1 MIAMGYPF
9 GEKVDG
15 IMKIAEVTTDTETGC
30 LAFSAVMITGES
42 MQEDLSAGDS
52 FSMLLVEPVDL
63 CFISYRTGEKTV
75 LWEYN
80 PEITENV
87 RKESKRKAVESFIE
101 GRDADIMDISEKTEM
116 FKSDTYYEM
125 VPEEMDYF
133 VDMGKTKDYRRSGR
147 MESAND
153 ILSNSD
159 IVRRIRKNRTVE
171 SYFNE
176 GRYQRFQK
184 NAGLN

>member
-1 MIAMGYPF
+1 
-9 GEKVDG
+9 
-15 IMKIAEVTTDTETGC
+15 
-30 LAFSAVMITGES
+30 
-42 MQEDLSAGDS
+42 
-52 FSMLLVEPVDL
+52 
-63 CFISYRTGEKTV
+63 
-75 LWEYN
+75 
-80 PEITENV
+80 
-87 RKESKRKAVESFIE
+87 
-101 GRDADIMDISEKTEM
+101 MDISEKTEM

>member
-1 MIAMGYPF
+1 MTYPMG
-9 GEKVDG
+9 KAIKG

-42 MQEDLSAGDS
+42 VQGDLRAGDS

-75 LWEYN
+75 LWTYD
-80 PEITENV
+80 PEITENA
-87 RKESKRKAVESFIE
+87 RKESKTKAVESFM
-101 GRDADIMDISEKTEM
+101 GGGGADIMDISEKTEM
-116 FKSDTYYEM
+116 FKSDAYYEM

-133 VDMGKTKDYRRSGR
+133 VDMRKTKDYRRSGR
-147 MESAND
+147 MESMKD
-153 ILSNSD
+153 IVSNSD
-159 IVRRIRKNRTVE
+159 ILKKIRRNEAVE
-171 SYFNE
+171 RCFND
-176 GRYQRFQK
+176 RHLQRFRK